1 LSIYNYPEIYDIAFN
16 YRDIFQECDFIEK
29 KINLFLRTEN
39 SSVLDIACGTGC
51 HIVELINRGYE
62 VDGFDISP
70 KMIEYAT
77 NKLTTQGLH
86 SNLWI
91 DNMASFKCEKKY
103 GIAINILTGFN
114 YLLTN
119 NHVLSHLQSVADGLD
134 SGGIYIIELNHP
146 REFIVNKPS
155 KTNAW
160 IETVGDIEV
169 EVDWDNERSS
179 VDIIT
184 HQITSSPIIKVKD
197 GNNSFTITMKDKYR
211 IFLYQEML
219 LMIAQSNL
227 FETLGTYGSFMLDND
242 FDNSKDS
249 WRMIFVLRRK

>member
-1 LSIYNYPEIYDIAFN
+1 MSIYNYPEIYDIAFN

-39 SSVLDIACGTGC
+39 LSILDIACGTAS
-51 HIVELINRGYE
+51 HVVELLTRGYD
-62 VDGFDISP
+62 VDGFDISS
-70 KMIEYAT
+70 KMIDYAKT
-77 NKLTTQGLH
+77 KIENKGFS

-91 DNMASFKCEKKY
+91 DNMASFKTEKKY
-103 GIAINILTGFN
+103 GVAINILTGFN

-119 NHVLSHLQSVADGLD
+119 NHVLSHLKSISEALEH
-134 SGGIYIIELNHP
+134 GGVYIIELNHP

-160 IETVGDIEV
+160 LESDGKVEV
-169 EVDWDNERSS
+169 EIDWDNGRSS

-184 HQITSSPIIKVKD
+184 HQITSSPIIKVKE
-197 GNNSFTITMKDKYR
+197 GSNSFVINMKDKYR

-219 LMIAQSNL
+219 LLIAQSEV
-227 FETLGTYGSFMLDND
+227 FETIGTYGSFRLENEFND
-242 FDNSKDS
+242 SKDS
-249 WRMIFVLRRK
+249 WRMIFALRRK